1 MGKIDNHPTNSI
13 HHSCPKPLHTQHL
26 HPLYR
31 HSGLPS
37 IGWLPDTFTKSS
49 SHKSLRQSFA
59 APFFAKSCPIR
70 VYVEWSKYQKKNRR
84 RIAPT
89 AAPLR
94 SSYHEDQTA
103 FANSIA
109 FSKALILSLALAP
122 NQSES
127 RRLSSVRPLL

>member
-13 HHSCPKPLHTQHL
+13 HHFSPKPLRTQHL

-31 HSGLPS
+31 HSGVPS
-37 IGWLPDTFTKSS
+37 IVWLPDTFAKSS

-59 APFFAKSCPIR
+59 RPFALKSYRISTYDKRERAAVGYSLCP
-70 VYVEWSKYQKKNRR
+70 YGD
-84 RIAPT
+84 PT
-89 AAPLR
+89 Q
-94 SSYHEDQTA
+94 SSYHEDQMA

-109 FSKALILSLALAP
+109 FSRALILSLALAP